1 MAKRELPATIRD
13 RYRIS
18 SNRKKSRILDEFI
31 AITGHHRKDG
41 VRLLGKLDDDENTT
55 RPLRSRRIYDKLV
68 GEAVIVI
75 WESARPDLRKV
86 PEGGATPTLHPV

>member
-31 AITGHHRKDG
+31 AITGHHRNHG
-41 VRLLGKLDDDENTT
+41 VRLLGRLDDDEHTT
-55 RPLRSRRIYDKLV
+55 RPVSPNPPKRWSLALTPCMMGKGRRTGLARSQ
-68 GEAVIVI
+68 
-75 WESARPDLRKV
+75 
-86 PEGGATPTLHPV
+86 